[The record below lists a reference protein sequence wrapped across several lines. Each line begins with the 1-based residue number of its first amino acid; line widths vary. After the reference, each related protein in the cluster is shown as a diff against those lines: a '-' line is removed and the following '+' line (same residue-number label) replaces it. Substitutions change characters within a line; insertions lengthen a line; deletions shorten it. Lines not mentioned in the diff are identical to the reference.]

1 MTMTPGG
8 EVLIT
13 ILSAMAEQESRTMS
27 TNIKW
32 SYQKKFQNG
41 EVVLN
46 TGLMLGYKKIG
57 TDADGHFIYDIEE
70 TEVEIV
76 RRIFRE
82 YIAGTTVT
90 QICRGLEADGIPTKL
105 GKTRWRTNVILS
117 ILSNEKYT
125 GNAIL
130 GKTFKPDVLTKYR
143 QKKQRAGTDVLC
155 GRNTP
160 RDHRQRN
167 VGSNTQ
173 RGKTQ
178 TGI

>member
-1 MTMTPGG
+1 MELPEEISEWRSGTEHWTDAR
-8 EVLIT
+8 I
-13 ILSAMAEQESRTMS
+13 Q
-27 TNIKW
+27 
-32 SYQKKFQNG
+32 
-41 EVVLN
+41 
-46 TGLMLGYKKIG
+46 KIG

-130 GKTFKPDVLTKYR
+130 GKPSS
-143 QKKQRAGTDVLC
+143 QMC
-155 GRNTP
+155 
-160 RDHRQRN
+160 
-167 VGSNTQ
+167 
-173 RGKTQ
+173 
-178 TGI
+178 